1 LSRNRDRLGN
11 RTVQHSDP
19 APQQT
24 QPQQEAGSFSFV
36 VPTEFVELPS
46 KGAFYAE
53 GHPLH
58 NQETIEIKHMTAKE
72 EDMLTSQALL
82 KKGLALERVINSII
96 VDKRINPDSLL
107 IGDRNAIMVAARISG
122 YGSDY
127 TTKVSCP
134 SCSETQEYSFDLFD
148 AQTHHGESNDDL
160 LVESIGGGLFS
171 TVLPRTKF
179 EVVFRLLDGRD
190 EKTLLTQIDNARKK
204 NKEENAVTRQLKLIT
219 VSVNGDDSPQ
229 AVNYFVNNVPSI
241 DSHHLRTAFTLATPN
256 IDLSQHFTCNKCGYD
271 AEMEVPLTADFFWPK
286 R

>member
-1 LSRNRDRLGN
+1 MSRNRDRLGN
-11 RTVQHSDP
+11 STVQHSDP

-24 QPQQEAGSFSFV
+24 QPQQDAGSFSFV

-46 KGAFYAE
+46 KGAFYGE

-96 VDKRINPDSLL
+96 IDKRINPDSLL
-107 IGDRNAIMVAARISG
+107 VGDRNAIMIAARISG

-127 TTKVSCP
+127 TTKVACP

-148 AQTHHGESNDDL
+148 AQTHHGEPNDDL
-160 LVESIGGGLFS
+160 LVESLGGGFFS

-190 EKTLLTQIDNARKK
+190 EKTLLSQIDNARKK
-204 NKEENAVTRQLKLIT
+204 NKEENAITRQLKLIT

-229 AVNYFVNNVPSI
+229 AINYFVNNVPSL
-241 DSHHLRTAFTLATPN
+241 DSHHLRTAFKLATPN
-256 IDLSQHFTCNKCGYD
+256 IDLAQHFICNKCGYD

>member
-1 LSRNRDRLGN
+1 
-11 RTVQHSDP
+11 
-19 APQQT
+19 
-24 QPQQEAGSFSFV
+24 
-36 VPTEFVELPS
+36 
-46 KGAFYAE
+46 
-53 GHPLH
+53 
-58 NQETIEIKHMTAKE
+58 MTAKE

>member
-1 LSRNRDRLGN
+1 MSRNRDRLGT

-19 APQQT
+19 APQQSP
-24 QPQQEAGSFSFV
+24 PQQDGGSFSFI

-46 KGAFYAE
+46 KGAFYDE
-53 GHPLH
+53 NHPLH

-82 KKGLALERVINSII
+82 KKGLALERVISSLII
-96 VDKRINPDSLL
+96 DKTINPDSLL
-107 IGDRNAIMVAARISG
+107 VGDRNAIMIAARISG

-127 TTKVSCP
+127 TTKVACP
-134 SCSETQEYSFDLFD
+134 NCAETQEYSFDLFD
-148 AQTHHGESNDDL
+148 AQTHHGEPSDDL
-160 LVESIGGGLFS
+160 LVKPLGDGLFS

-179 EVVFRLLDGRD
+179 EVVFRLLDGKD
-190 EKTLLTQIDNARKK
+190 EKTLLSQINNARKR
-204 NKEENAVTRQLKLIT
+204 NKEENAITRQLRLIT

-229 AVNYFVNNVPSI
+229 SISYFVNNVPSL
-241 DSHHLRTAFTLATPN
+241 DSQHLRTAFTLATPN
-256 IDLSQHFTCNKCGYD
+256 IDLAQHFSCNKCGYE

>member
-1 LSRNRDRLGN
+1 MSRNRDRLGN

-46 KGAFYAE
+46 KGRFYAE
-53 GHPLH
+53 THPLH
-58 NQETIEIKHMTAKE
+58 NIDVLEIKHMTAKE